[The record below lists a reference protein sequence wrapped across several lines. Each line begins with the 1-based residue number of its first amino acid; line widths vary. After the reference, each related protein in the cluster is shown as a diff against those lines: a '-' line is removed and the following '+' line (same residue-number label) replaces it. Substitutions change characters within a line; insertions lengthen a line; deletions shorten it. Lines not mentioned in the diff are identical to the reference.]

1 MGDYLPGGGTGSR
14 FGSIVTILA
23 GVAALSATLLTFVST
38 WLQAKNYR
46 KPLLQRYVIRILLM
60 VPIYSVASWVSL
72 ISLKV
77 AFWVDP
83 FRDVYEVSTCQLDL
97 LRILTQRTTA

>member
-1 MGDYLPGGGTGSR
+1 MGDILPGGGTGSR

-60 VPIYSVASWVSL
+60 VPIYSAASWVSL

-83 FRDVYEVSTCQLDL
+83 FRDVYEVSTC
-97 LRILTQRTTA
+97 